1 MNIPDRM
8 KAAVLFGS
16 NDLRVVETVVPK
28 TEKEEVLVKVKACA
42 ICGTDPEIIE
52 HGWPNCPPF
61 GSYIPGHEFSGEVV
75 ALGEGVDEFNIGDR
89 VVAEP
94 HKGCGR
100 CINCIRGLY
109 TTCLNYGNL
118 EKGHRHY
125 GFTVNGGYAEY
136 VAIHI
141 NCLHKLPDN
150 VSFEEGTIVT
160 AAGTAL
166 YGMERIGWVQPGETV
181 AVIGPGPIGLM
192 AVQLSKVFGAG
203 KVILIGTRNSRLS
216 VGTKMGADMLINIKE
231 EDLYKR
237 INELTNGYG
246 VDLTIE
252 ASGSTDGPQQ
262 AVKITRKSGRISFIG
277 IYKDMVKMDLNRAV
291 QYNIQMAGGKAEGM
305 WCIERI
311 LPLLAQGKID
321 VKPLITHKFSLDDI
335 NEAVK
340 TFKERIGGAIKVVM
354 VP

>member
-1 MNIPDRM
+1 
-8 KAAVLFGS
+8 
-16 NDLRVVETVVPK
+16 
-28 TEKEEVLVKVKACA
+28 
-42 ICGTDPEIIE
+42 
-52 HGWPNCPPF
+52 
-61 GSYIPGHEFSGEVV
+61 
-75 ALGEGVDEFNIGDR
+75 
-89 VVAEP
+89 
-94 HKGCGR
+94 
-100 CINCIRGLY
+100 
-109 TTCLNYGNL
+109 LNYGNL

-192 AVQLSKVFGAG
+192 AVQLSKVFGAS

-216 VGTKMGADMLINIKE
+216 VGLKMGADVLINIKE

-246 VDLTIE
+246 VDLAIE
-252 ASGSTDGPQQ
+252 ASGSTDGPEQ

-277 IYKDMVKMDLNRAV
+277 IYKNMVKMDLNRAV

-340 TFKERIGGAIKVVM
+340 TFKERIGGAIKVVV